1 MKTYYYEGA
10 AIVTPFTIASNQPV
24 YDADTVSLIKQRASQ
39 AAQRWEISF
48 NTVHS
53 NDAADSFVQSI
64 TNVTTKQT
72 MIMPQLTDVVS
83 KLTITTQPLLFANYS
98 AGVSQVAVSSAS
110 EFGFL
115 PKGSFIKFSN
125 HDKLYVVT
133 ADVDFSTGSSELIN
147 IFPSLRTPVSSTD
160 TLLTGDDVVLTYY
173 KDVNNLQGITYRD
186 GILANHGTIAL
197 IEALA

>member
-1 MKTYYYEGA
+1 MKSYYYEGA
-10 AIVTPFTIASNQPV
+10 AIITPFTIASNQPI

-39 AAQRWEISF
+39 SAQRWEISF
-48 NTVHS
+48 STVHS

-64 TNVTTKQT
+64 TNMTTKQT

-83 KLTITTQPLLFANYS
+83 KLTVTTSPLMFANYS
-98 AGVSQVAVSSAS
+98 AGVSQVAVSSS
-110 EFGFL
+110 GEFGFL

-133 ADVDFSTGSSELIN
+133 ADVDFSTGSSELVN
-147 IFPSLRTPVSSTD
+147 IFPSLKEPVTVTD
-160 TLLTGDDVVLTYY
+160 TLLSGDDVVLTYY
-173 KDVNNLQGITYRD
+173 KDINNLQGVTYRD
-186 GILANHGTIAL
+186 GILSSAGTITL